1 MTAVRLLLHCR
12 GVVQGV
18 GFRPAVYRLASTL
31 ELTGQIANDPG
42 LVRLD
47 LSGSRQALEQFVAA
61 LPAALPPQARL
72 EPLQP
77 QWLPQFDVPPEQLR
91 IQADQSRSLGIGL
104 VAPSLAADR
113 APCERCLRELQDPAD
128 RRYRY
133 PFISC
138 CDCGPRYSIA
148 TAEPYARANTTL
160 VGFGLCADC
169 RHEFD
174 DPADRRFHAE
184 TIACPRCG
192 PRLQWRD
199 ALGQPGAE
207 GQAALAAAVALLRD
221 GRILALQGVGGF
233 QLLVDASCE
242 PAVVR
247 LRRRKARPRKP
258 LALLAADPASVER
271 WVHLNDTERRLLQGP
286 EAPIVLLRRRAFAA
300 GLAAGIAP
308 GSGELGVMLPASP
321 LHHLLVEAFAGPL
334 VATSGNRSGEPLCI
348 DFEEALVRLG
358 PRAPTGPIAD
368 GWLVHDR
375 PIARPLDDA
384 VVRLVAGRP
393 QMLRR
398 ARGYAPLP
406 LPLPSWASPGIG
418 RSVLALGGDLK
429 CAPALAA
436 GAQVWLSAPLGDL
449 ADGRCHG
456 RWQQGLW
463 ELLLHHG
470 DQLALVL
477 SDQHP
482 GYLSHHW
489 AQQLTQG
496 PWQHKTVHHKT
507 VQHHRAHALAVL
519 AEHGVAPPALVLAC
533 DGLGHGP
540 GDVSLW
546 GGEGLLIGS
555 DGSCRRLACLRPF
568 GLPGGSRA
576 LREPRRVA
584 LALLAALGP
593 WALEHPGAVAT
604 HQAFDDEAR
613 QLLLRA
619 LAVGIHCPSTTSLG
633 RLFDGVA
640 SLLGVVQCLSHEGE
654 AGLLLQGAAE
664 PAGGRSPMAL
674 LQRRASALLPLEPA
688 SAASLAQQW
697 LDWRPLLRVLLA
709 QRAAGVPVAISAQL
723 FHRALIAG
731 LAGWAQQSARRSGVN
746 TVVLAGG
753 CFQNRL
759 LLEGLIEALAAVGL
773 QPLWAQQLPCGDGAL
788 AVGQLVAAQL
798 EAQLAA
804 PPQ

>member
-1 MTAVRLLLHCR
+1 MTAARLLLHCH

-18 GFRPAVYRLASTL
+18 GFRPVAFRLARAL

-47 LSGSRQALEQFVAA
+47 LSGSRQALERFVAA

-72 EPLQP
+72 EPLRP
-77 QWLPQFDVPPEQLR
+77 QWLPQLDVPPAQLQIR
-91 IQADQSRSLGIGL
+91 ADQPRPLGIAL
-104 VAPSLAADR
+104 VAPALAADR
-113 APCERCLRELQDPAD
+113 ATCERCLRELQDPAD

-148 TAEPYARANTTL
+148 TAEPYARAHTTL
-160 VGFGLCADC
+160 AGFGLCADC
-169 RHEFD
+169 RREFD

-192 PRLQWRD
+192 PRLQWRH
-199 ALGQPGAE
+199 AQGQPGPE
-207 GQAALAAAVALLRD
+207 GEAAVAAAVALLRE

-233 QLLVDASCE
+233 QLLVDASSTR
-242 PAVVR
+242 AVVR

-258 LALLAADPASVER
+258 LALLVADLACLDP
-271 WVHLNDTERRLLQGP
+271 WVLLSDAEGRVLQGP
-286 EAPIVLLRRRAFAA
+286 EAPIVLLRRRAEAT

-308 GSGELGVMLPASP
+308 GCSELGVMLPASP
-321 LHHLLVEAFAGPL
+321 LHRLLVEAFGGPL
-334 VATSGNRSGEPLCI
+334 VATSGNRSSEPLCI
-348 DFEEALVRLG
+348 DLDEAMARIG

-375 PIARPLDDA
+375 SIARPLDDA

-406 LPLPSWASPGIG
+406 LPLPSWARPGIG

-436 GAQVWLSAPLGDL
+436 GGQVWLSAPLGDL

-456 RWQQGLW
+456 RWQQGLE
-463 ELLLHHG
+463 ELLQRHG
-470 DQLALVL
+470 DQLAMVL

-489 AQQLTQG
+489 VQRRTRG
-496 PWQHKTVHHKT
+496 SWHHQT
-507 VQHHRAHALAVL
+507 VQHHQAHGLAVL

-540 GDVSLW
+540 GTVSLW

-555 DGSCRRLACLRPF
+555 DGSCQRLACLRPF
-568 GLPGGSRA
+568 ALPGGSRA

-604 HQAFDDEAR
+604 QQAFDDEER

-619 LAVGIHCPSTTSLG
+619 LAAGIHCPQTTSLG

-640 SLLGVVQCLSHEGE
+640 SLLGLVQCLSHEGE
-654 AGLLLQGAAE
+654 AGLLLQGAA
-664 PAGGRSPMAL
+664 AQAQGRGPAL
-674 LQRRASALLPLEPA
+674 LCQRRASELLPLEPA
-688 SAASLAQQW
+688 AAASLAQQW
-697 LDWRPLLRVLLA
+697 LDWRPLLQVLLA
-709 QRAAGVPVAISAQL
+709 QRAAGVPAAISALL
-723 FHRALIAG
+723 FHRALVAG
-731 LAGWAQQSARRSGVN
+731 LAGWAEQSARRSGVS

-759 LLEGLIEALAAVGL
+759 LLEGLIEALAASGL

-788 AVGQLVAAQL
+788 ALGQLVAAQL
-798 EAQLAA
+798 AA